1 MSLKKNKL
9 DKIITDSENITTR
22 EEVTNNLKKQ
32 KRDLKKYFEVYQ
44 KMENIINNYKD
55 NQEFL
60 KKYDENNI
68 IKEKLESLSKIE
80 FKEIY
85 HDIFATSV
93 DDNEEDDDYQENE
106 NNQNNENMVQLQT
119 QEIMNRQ
126 EYYKEREKDL
136 QKVHKTAAQL
146 KDLTQNMAQEINK
159 QGEILDNIEANV
171 EKAQENAKDAHEE
184 IKKADETSKKNRK
197 KLCCLITIILVALIA
212 IGAIIL
218 SLIL

>member
-1 MSLKKNKL
+1 MNLKKNKI
-9 DKIITDSENITTR
+9 DKIISNSENITTR
-22 EEVTNNLKKQ
+22 EELTNNLKKQ
-32 KRDLKKYFEVYQ
+32 KRDLKKYFDIYQ
-44 KMENIINNYKD
+44 KMENIINNFKG
-55 NQEFL
+55 NETFL
-60 KKYDENNI
+60 KKLDDI
-68 IKEKLESLSKIE
+68 IKEKLELLNKIE

-93 DDNEEDDDYQENE
+93 DDDEENDNYQENE
-106 NNQNNENMVQLQT
+106 NNENKEDMVQLQT

-159 QGEILDNIEANV
+159 QGEILDNIELNV
-171 EKAQENAKDAHEE
+171 EKAQQNSKEAREE
-184 IKKADETSKKNRK
+184 IKKANEAAKKNRK
-197 KLCCLITIILVALIA
+197 KLCCLILIIFVSLAAIA
-212 IGAIIL
+212 SIIL

>member
-1 MSLKKNKL
+1 MNLKKNKI
-9 DKIITDSENITTR
+9 DKIISNSENITTR
-22 EEVTNNLKKQ
+22 EELTNNLKKQ
-32 KRDLKKYFEVYQ
+32 KRDLKKYFDIYQ
-44 KMENIINNYKD
+44 KMENIINNFKG
-55 NQEFL
+55 NETFL
-60 KKYDENNI
+60 KKLDDI
-68 IKEKLESLSKIE
+68 IKEKLELLNKIE

-93 DDNEEDDDYQENE
+93 DDDEENDNYQENE
-106 NNQNNENMVQLQT
+106 NNENKEDMVQLQT

-159 QGEILDNIEANV
+159 QGEILDNIELNV
-171 EKAQENAKDAHEE
+171 EKAQQNSKDAKEE
-184 IKKADETSKKNRK
+184 IIKANETAKKNRK
-197 KLCCLITIILVALIA
+197 KLCCLILIIFVSLSAIA
-212 IGAIIL
+212 SIIL

>member
-1 MSLKKNKL
+1 MNLKKNKI
-9 DKIITDSENITTR
+9 DKIISNSENITTR
-22 EEVTNNLKKQ
+22 EELTNNLKKQ
-32 KRDLKKYFEVYQ
+32 KRDLKKYFDIYQ
-44 KMENIINNYKD
+44 KMENIINNFKG
-55 NQEFL
+55 NETFL
-60 KKYDENNI
+60 KKLDDI
-68 IKEKLESLSKIE
+68 IKEKLELLNKIE

-93 DDNEEDDDYQENE
+93 DDDEENDNYQENE
-106 NNQNNENMVQLQT
+106 NNENKEDMVQLQT

-159 QGEILDNIEANV
+159 QGEILDNIELNV
-171 EKAQENAKDAHEE
+171 EKAQQNSKDAKEE
-184 IKKADETSKKNRK
+184 IIKANETAKKNRK
-197 KLCCLITIILVALIA
+197 KLCCLIFIIFVSLCAIA
-212 IGAIIL
+212 SIIL

>member
-1 MSLKKNKL
+1 MDLKKNKI
-9 DKIITDSENITTR
+9 DKIISNSENITTR
-22 EEVTNNLKKQ
+22 EELTNNLKKQ
-32 KRDLKKYFEVYQ
+32 KRDLKKYFDIYQ
-44 KMENIINNYKD
+44 KMENIINNFKG
-55 NQEFL
+55 NETFL
-60 KKYDENNI
+60 KKLDDI
-68 IKEKLESLSKIE
+68 IKEKLELLNKIE

-93 DDNEEDDDYQENE
+93 DDDEENDNYQENE
-106 NNQNNENMVQLQT
+106 NNENKEDMVQLQT

-159 QGEILDNIEANV
+159 QGEILDNIELNV
-171 EKAQENAKDAHEE
+171 EKAQQNSKDAKEE
-184 IKKADETSKKNRK
+184 IIKANETAKKNRK
-197 KLCCLITIILVALIA
+197 KLCCLILIIFVSLCAIA
-212 IGAIIL
+212 SIIL